1 MWAIIKYEKKL
12 FETFK
17 KELKKKIDNKVQF
30 YRPKILLQ
38 KYNRNKLINK
48 ELDILG
54 DYIFCYHDIFENSK
68 NIALYK
74 YIKGIK
80 YFLSG
85 HQESQKEIKIF
96 IEICKK
102 NEDQKGNLNMNFYQ
116 LILDKKYKF
125 LNGPFVEK
133 IFNITSIQKEKI
145 GITIGNI
152 KTNIKYNKYLFSP
165 I

>member
-1 MWAIIKYEKKL
+1 
-12 FETFK
+12 
-17 KELKKKIDNKVQF
+17 
-30 YRPKILLQ
+30 
-38 KYNRNKLINK
+38 
-48 ELDILG
+48 
-54 DYIFCYHDIFENSK
+54 
-68 NIALYK
+68 
-74 YIKGIK
+74 
-80 YFLSG
+80 
-85 HQESQKEIKIF
+85 
-96 IEICKK
+96 
-102 NEDQKGNLNMNFYQ
+102 MNFYQ

>member
-1 MWAIIKYEKKL
+1 MWTIIKYEKKL
-12 FETFK
+12 FETLK
-17 KELKKKIDNKVQF
+17 QELKKKIDDKVHF
-30 YRPKILLQ
+30 YNPKILLQ

-48 ELDILG
+48 EQNILG
-54 DYIFCYHDIFENSK
+54 DYIFCYHNNFKNNK
-68 NIALYK
+68 NIAQYK

-85 HQESQKEIKIF
+85 YQESQKEIKLF
-96 IEICKK
+96 IESCKK
-102 NEDQKGNLNMNFYQ
+102 NEDGKGNLSINFYK
-116 LILDKKYKF
+116 LILGKKYKF

-133 IFNITSIQKEKI
+133 IFNITSIQREKI

-152 KTNIKYNKYLFSP
+152 KTNIKNNKYLFSP

>member
-1 MWAIIKYEKKL
+1 MWTIIKYEKKL
-12 FETFK
+12 YETLK
-17 KELKKKIDNKVQF
+17 NELKKKIDDKVQF

-38 KYNRNKLINK
+38 KYIRNKLINK

-54 DYIFCYHDIFENSK
+54 DYIFCYHDNFEYSK
-68 NIALYK
+68 NIDHYK

-80 YFLSG
+80 YFLTG
-85 HQESQKEIKIF
+85 HQESQKEIKFF
-96 IEICKK
+96 IENCKK
-102 NEDQKGNLNMNFYQ
+102 NEDQKGNLNINFYQ
-116 LILDKKYKF
+116 LILNKKYKF

-145 GITIGNI
+145 GIAIGNI
-152 KTNIKYNKYLFSP
+152 KTNIKFNKYLFRP

>member
-1 MWAIIKYEKKL
+1 MIK
-12 FETFK
+12 FNF
-17 KELKKKIDNKVQF
+17 IDL
-30 YRPKILLQ
+30 KILLQ
-38 KYNRNKLINK
+38 KYIRNKLINK

-54 DYIFCYHDIFENSK
+54 DYIFCYHDNFEYSK
-68 NIALYK
+68 NIAHYK
-74 YIKGIK
+74 YVKGIK
-80 YFLSG
+80 YFLTG
-85 HQESQKEIKIF
+85 HQESQKEIKLF
-96 IEICKK
+96 IENCKK
-102 NEDQKGNLNMNFYQ
+102 NEDQKRNLNINFYQ

-152 KTNIKYNKYLFSP
+152 KTNIKFNKYLFSP

>member
-1 MWAIIKYEKKL
+1 MWTVIKYEKKL

-38 KYNRNKLINK
+38 KYIRNKLINK

-54 DYIFCYHDIFENSK
+54 DYIFCYHDNFEYSK
-68 NIALYK
+68 NIDHYK

-80 YFLSG
+80 YFLTG
-85 HQESQKEIKIF
+85 HQESQKEIKFF
-96 IEICKK
+96 IENCKK
-102 NEDQKGNLNMNFYQ
+102 NEDQKGNLNINFYQ
-116 LILDKKYKF
+116 LILNKKYKF

-133 IFNITSIQKEKI
+133 IFNITSIQKEKV
-145 GITIGNI
+145 GIAIGNI
-152 KTNIKYNKYLFSP
+152 KTKIKFNKYLFKP